1 MAHTPTHAHISPRR
15 VLIALT
21 VTVLAAAVEL
31 VGSARGN
38 TLFLAADACHL
49 LAHVGIFG
57 VLLIPTGQ
65 WHDRGEDVAA
75 TAVLTMVALI
85 AVGIALASVHN
96 LTSQHTGPPE
106 PSFML
111 LSLLGLGANLT
122 SAFLFADPAKTR
134 WAFRAALAHE
144 LADGGFTVVALLG
157 ALTLKL
163 FAWAWIDPGLSLGIA
178 FWLGAWSGRL
188 LARRVRFGRK
198 AWTLEDAG

>member
-1 MAHTPTHAHISPRR
+1 MAHTPPHAHISPRR

-49 LAHVGIFG
+49 FAHVGIFG

-75 TAVLTMVALI
+75 TAVLIMVALI
-85 AVGIALASVHN
+85 AVGIAVASVRN
-96 LTSQHTGPPE
+96 LTSQHTEPPE

-111 LSLLGLGANLT
+111 LSLFGLGANLT
-122 SAFLFADPAKTR
+122 SAFLFAGPAKTR
-134 WAFRAALAHE
+134 WAFRAALVHE

-163 FAWAWIDPGLSLGIA
+163 FAWVWIDPGLSLAIA

-188 LARRVRFGRK
+188 LDRRVRFGRK
-198 AWTLEDAG
+198 AWTLEDVG

>member
-31 VGSARGN
+31 VGSVRSN

-57 VLLIPTGQ
+57 VLLIPTGR

-75 TAVLTMVALI
+75 TIVLIIVALI
-85 AVGIALASVHN
+85 AVGIAVASVQN
-96 LTSQHTGPPE
+96 LTSQHTEPPE

-111 LSLLGLGANLT
+111 LSPLRPGA
-122 SAFLFADPAKTR
+122 
-134 WAFRAALAHE
+134 
-144 LADGGFTVVALLG
+144 
-157 ALTLKL
+157 
-163 FAWAWIDPGLSLGIA
+163 
-178 FWLGAWSGRL
+178 
-188 LARRVRFGRK
+188 
-198 AWTLEDAG
+198 

>member
-85 AVGIALASVHN
+85 AVGYRLSV
-96 LTSQHTGPPE
+96 GPE
-106 PSFML
+106 PHQPAHRAT
-111 LSLLGLGANLT
+111 GAVLH
-122 SAFLFADPAKTR
+122 
-134 WAFRAALAHE
+134 AALAPRSRRESHE
-144 LADGGFTVVALLG
+144 RV
-157 ALTLKL
+157 
-163 FAWAWIDPGLSLGIA
+163 SL
-178 FWLGAWSGRL
+178 R
-188 LARRVRFGRK
+188 
-198 AWTLEDAG
+198 

>member
-1 MAHTPTHAHISPRR
+1 MRSAPWRWASALICSSCGRTRCATCATCAPFAGRSRTALRRHRPSGWLTDGCTPVQHEVRAQCGVPPGKEDARVGSAPESLPPAALRVNNTAQSVEQPVGETGESHRRMAHTPTHAHIAARR

-85 AVGIALASVHN
+85 AVGIAVASVQN
-96 LTSQHTGPPE
+96 L
-106 PSFML
+106 
-111 LSLLGLGANLT
+111 
-122 SAFLFADPAKTR
+122 
-134 WAFRAALAHE
+134 
-144 LADGGFTVVALLG
+144 
-157 ALTLKL
+157 
-163 FAWAWIDPGLSLGIA
+163 
-178 FWLGAWSGRL
+178 
-188 LARRVRFGRK
+188 
-198 AWTLEDAG
+198 